1 MISEIFNAKTIIDYF
16 FQRTFKYV
24 SYFNVNIGGCGGW
37 DGAGNWF
44 TGAMD
49 EVAIFHSALKDNEVK
64 AIMKDGFKGMLNV
77 AARGKLAVRW
87 GDVKHEN

>member
-1 MISEIFNAKTIIDYF
+1 M
-16 FQRTFKYV
+16 
-24 SYFNVNIGGCGGW
+24 NIGGCGVW